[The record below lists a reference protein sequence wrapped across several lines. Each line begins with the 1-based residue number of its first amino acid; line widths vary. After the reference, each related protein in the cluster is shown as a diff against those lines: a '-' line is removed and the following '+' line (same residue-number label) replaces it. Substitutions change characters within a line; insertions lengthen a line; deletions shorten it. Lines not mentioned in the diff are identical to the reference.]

1 MWPVVIAFLRT
12 YAPYI
17 TLPAAAVIG
26 CIGYN
31 IEKQFR
37 TPPPSRPSVEEKRNE
52 RLLKEMM
59 ESKELTLA
67 PLSEKTFVP
76 KTIFE
81 KNISP
86 SLVKED

>member
-1 MWPVVIAFLRT
+1 MWPLVMNVLRA

-26 CIGYN
+26 FVGYN

-37 TPPPSRPSVEEKRNE
+37 TPPPNRPSVEEQRNE
-52 RLLKEMM
+52 RLLKEIL
-59 ESKELTLA
+59 ETKEATPA

-81 KNISP
+81 KNLSP
-86 SLVKED
+86 SLVKEE